1 MVRVLFVC
9 LGNICRSPMAEGIF
23 RHVVGEAGLS
33 ADIIVDSAGTHAYH
47 IDEPPDSRAQ
57 AVAAR
62 HGIDISALRGRQATP
77 ADLADFDY
85 ILAMDTENLAALRRI
100 AGAHAAKIQLLRRF
114 APDRGDDEVPDP
126 YFGSTSGFERVYDML
141 EDAAHGLLA
150 DIRSRHLQGH

>member
-62 HGIDISALRGRQATP
+62 HGIDISALRGRQVTP
-77 ADLADFDY
+77 ADLVNFDY
-85 ILAMDTENLAALRRI
+85 VLAMDTENLAALRRI
-100 AGAHAAKIQLLRRF
+100 AGAQAAKVQLLLRF
-114 APDRGDDEVPDP
+114 APDGGEEGVPDP
-126 YFGSTSGFERVYDML
+126 YFGGTTGFERVYDML
-141 EDAAHGLLA
+141 EDAAYGLLA
-150 DIRSRHLQGH
+150 DIRSRHLQES